1 MAQQAKIYTDPL
13 HTINIEEMLTN
24 LYMMQTQIEI
34 QIKQV
39 KNMENRIN
47 EQLEIVAT
55 VSKNRS
61 IKRDVEIYKEVQF
74 QNKSY

>member
-61 IKRDVEIYKEVQF
+61 IKRDMEIYKEVQF
-74 QNKSY
+74 QNKYY